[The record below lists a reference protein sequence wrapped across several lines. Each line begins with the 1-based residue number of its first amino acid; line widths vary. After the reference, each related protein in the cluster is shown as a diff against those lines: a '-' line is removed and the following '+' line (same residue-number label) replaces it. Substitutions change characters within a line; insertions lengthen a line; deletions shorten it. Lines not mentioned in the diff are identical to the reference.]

1 MLVEKL
7 KALKCN
13 LKQWN
18 SVEENKKAMVKKIRL
33 LGQCGIS
40 KTSFYKGAG
49 SKSEGK

>member
-18 SVEENKKAMVKKIRL
+18 KELFGKVEENKKAIVKKN
-33 LGQCGIS
+33 
-40 KTSFYKGAG
+40 
-49 SKSEGK
+49 